1 MDSNVYHAS
10 PFIEITHFYAQIG
23 PEFPQGIPKA
33 APIPSQAHQRRLES
47 VACKR
52 CGLCL
57 FLFAEHQLIQE
68 LFTLGYV
75 ANPWCLRKMDSCLG
89 LPASGALVVKSESG
103 P

>member
-1 MDSNVYHAS
+1 MLKSGQN
-10 PFIEITHFYAQIG
+10 FLR
-23 PEFPQGIPKA
+23 EFQKQLPL
-33 APIPSQAHQRRLES
+33 PSQAHQRRLES